1 MIMDSNQLNVDI
13 KMALEKEKKLLKLL
27 GSCERALVAYSGGV
41 DSSYL
46 LYKASLALGQDNVL
60 AVTVQSELSPPEEI
74 EEAAKNALTMNI
86 VHQVLKI
93 DLLKIPGIVEN
104 SPERCYICKNYIYK
118 NLRGFAEESNYAVV
132 LDGSNAD
139 DKDEYRPGLRAL
151 KELGIKSP
159 LVEAGLGKKEIRYL
173 SKQAGLTTWD
183 KPAAACLASRLCYGD
198 KITPAK
204 LELVARAE
212 KYLRQLGVKDNIR
225 VRYHGNLARI
235 EVDEKDIELLVS
247 NRELVV
253 NKLGK
258 LGFLYVTLDLS
269 GFQSGSMDRMVRYN
283 D

>member
-46 LYKASLALGQDNVL
+46 LYKAVQALGRDNVL

-86 VHQVLKI
+86 GHQVLII

-104 SPERCYICKNYIYK
+104 SPERCYICKNYIYN
-118 NLRGFAEESNYAVV
+118 NLRGFAEENNYAVV

-173 SKQAGLTTWD
+173 SKQAGLITWD

-212 KYLRQLGVKDNIR
+212 QHLRRLGVKDNIR

-235 EVDEKDIELLVS
+235 EIDDKDIDLLIS

-253 NKLGK
+253 NELGK